1 MRWLQPLYTDDRPRD
16 TPLVE
21 EKPLACRP
29 LSEAV
34 RRRARRYPAL
44 ADTHMQ
50 ATPQKQAELCD
61 QPVWVCETHS
71 ILLPPVPCYRK
82 GCFTG
87 SLLLHQLQG
96 RKYFDAIKILL
107 VFLLPPH
114 PCKTGKHDTLPFMV
128 MKDPD
133 EGSSCSQTIVLT
145 ILTQDFPTAHC
156 LKRENALYALS
167 VYLQGRQSRQ
177 LLTES
182 GHWIIKQGVHGNNKI
197 NMFAEGCLKW
207 EWEGNFNWIFKK
219 IFFFT
224 FRYLGHTSTSMVHG
238 TLPT

>member
-1 MRWLQPLYTDDRPRD
+1 M
-16 TPLVE
+16 TPASTPVSGRQTQRHSSCRGEAACLPASLGGHE
-21 EKPLACRP
+21 EESQEVPCPGPCTHAD
-29 LSEAV
+29 
-34 RRRARRYPAL
+34 YP
-44 ADTHMQ
+44 TE
-50 ATPQKQAELCD
+50 AELI
-61 QPVWVCETHS
+61 CETHYIS
-71 ILLPPVPCYRK
+71 LPPVPCYRK

-156 LKRENALYALS
+156 LKKENALYALS

-182 GHWIIKQGVHGNNKI
+182 GH
-197 NMFAEGCLKW
+197 
-207 EWEGNFNWIFKK
+207 
-219 IFFFT
+219 
-224 FRYLGHTSTSMVHG
+224 
-238 TLPT
+238 